1 MITYHDL
8 VDYTKENHI
17 RWDTDLFDVLKG
29 FFNSNINMYNIQ
41 KHQQE
46 VPIIDLFV
54 PPEKFILPE
63 NGEYTADDILSL
75 FST

>member
-17 RWDTDLFDVLKG
+17 RWDTDLFDVLRG
-29 FFNSNINMYNIQ
+29 FFNNSYNHAQPQ
-41 KHQQE
+41 KAPQA
-46 VPIIDLFV
+46 VFTPDLFTPIKEFV
-54 PPEKFILPE
+54 EPE
-63 NGEYTADDILSL
+63 NGEYTAEDVLNL